1 MTNGW
6 CEQKSEETSSLKW
19 VDPIGWNTA
28 EGTLCGCIWVWAPA
42 VWAKSAASQNI
53 QFWEGRLI
61 CGLWHGQQTCLQSL
75 TTVYAMCVSCREFRV
90 ECRVSSV
97 ECRGAS
103 LSLSFYTRRN
113 YTDVDRG
120 SHYAR
125 LAQSRRDICIP
136 NITEID
142 NLSPVG
148 HPDIKDRG
156 THTLLSLSPMLFRN
170 RLAANV
176 SHVSCFFCIRK

>member
-1 MTNGW
+1 MGGSHWLEHSRRHFVRVYLSLSARSLSKECCVAKHAILGGAFDLRTVTWPTNLFTVADY
-6 CEQKSEETSSLKW
+6 S
-19 VDPIGWNTA
+19 
-28 EGTLCGCIWVWAPA
+28 
-42 VWAKSAASQNI
+42 
-53 QFWEGRLI
+53 I
-61 CGLWHGQQTCLQSL
+61 CYVCF
-75 TTVYAMCVSCREFRV
+75 VSRV
-90 ECRVSSV
+90 SCRVSSV

-103 LSLSFYTRRN
+103 HSLSLFILDD

-120 SHYAR
+120 SHSAR

-136 NITEID
+136 NITESD

-176 SHVSCFFCIRK
+176 SRIMLLLHTKIERTARWTGKQA